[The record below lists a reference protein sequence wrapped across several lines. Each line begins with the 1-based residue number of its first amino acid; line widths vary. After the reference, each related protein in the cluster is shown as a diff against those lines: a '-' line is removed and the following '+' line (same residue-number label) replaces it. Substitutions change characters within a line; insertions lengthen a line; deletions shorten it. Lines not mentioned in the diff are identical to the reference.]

1 MNSYLEILLWT
12 VSIYIF
18 ASAIVHFI
26 KVIKSEDKNRTNL
39 MKAIVYVAGGLT
51 LVVLLM
57 YKPFGLDKI
66 TKILKPHAATSAAET
81 VMITTTT
88 MGGTTV

>member
-1 MNSYLEILLWT
+1 MNTYLEILLWT
-12 VSIYIF
+12 IAVYIF

-26 KVIKSEDKNRTNL
+26 KVIKSKDKSRANL
-39 MKAIVYVAGGLT
+39 MKAVVYVSGGLALIT
-51 LVVLLM
+51 LLV

-66 TKILKPHAATSAAET
+66 TKILKPHAATSTAET
-81 VMITTTT
+81 IMITTTT

>member
-1 MNSYLEILLWT
+1 MNTYLEILLWT
-12 VSIYIF
+12 IAVYIF

-26 KVIKSEDKNRTNL
+26 KVLKSKDKSRANL
-39 MKAIVYVAGGLT
+39 MKSIVYVSGGLT
-51 LVVLLM
+51 LVLLLV

-66 TKILKPHAATSAAET
+66 TKILKPHASTAAAET